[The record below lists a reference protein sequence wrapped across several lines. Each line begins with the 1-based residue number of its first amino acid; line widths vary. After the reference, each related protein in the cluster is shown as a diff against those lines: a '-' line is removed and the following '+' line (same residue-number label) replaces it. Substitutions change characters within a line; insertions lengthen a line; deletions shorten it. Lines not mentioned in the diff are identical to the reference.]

1 MPAVAKRKL
10 RAAVV
15 GVGYLGQFH
24 AEKLAAAPGVEL
36 VAVVDADPARA
47 RAIAAKHGCAAH
59 GDPRAILGAVDLASI
74 AAPTAQHHAV
84 ALPFLEAGVHVLVEK
99 PIAVTLAEADALI
112 AAARK
117 GGALLAVGHLQRFNP
132 AFRALSGALAKPLF
146 IDCERL
152 SGFKQR
158 GIDVDV
164 VLDLMIHDLDLVL
177 SMTGKSEVTQV
188 SACGFQVLTDSIDIA
203 SVRLEFADGCVANLS
218 ASRVSQQPVRKL
230 RVFQADGYASADL
243 QAGKLRIV
251 RRDPRQGGIAE
262 EESSFEDRDELR
274 AEIADFVGAAQG
286 GRGPLVGGEDG
297 RRALALALEVGRLVH
312 ARLERFGAAG
322 TH

>member
-1 MPAVAKRKL
+1 VTKKTL

-24 AEKLAAAPGVEL
+24 AEKLAAAPGVAL
-36 VAVVDADPARA
+36 AAVVDRDAARA
-47 RAIAAKHGCAAH
+47 KAIAAKHGCRALT
-59 GDPRAILGAVDLASI
+59 DPGALAGEVDLVSI
-74 AAPTAQHHAV
+74 AVPTEQHHAA

-99 PIAVTLAEADALI
+99 PIATTLAEADAMI
-112 AAARK
+112 AAAQKHR
-117 GGALLAVGHLQRFNP
+117 ALLAVGHLQRFNP
-132 AFRALSGALAKPLF
+132 AFRALAAAFAKPLF

-177 SMTGKSEVTQV
+177 SLAGSEVAQV

-203 SVRLEFADGCVANLS
+203 NVRIEFADGCVANLS
-218 ASRVSQQPVRKL
+218 ASRVSQAPVRKL
-230 RVFQADGYASADL
+230 RVFQHDRYASADL

-251 RRDPRQGGIAE
+251 RRDAKSGGIAE
-262 EESSFEDRDELR
+262 DASAYDERDELR
-274 AEIADFVGAAQG
+274 AEIANFIDAARG
-286 GRGPLVGGEDG
+286 GRPPLVAGEDG
-297 RRALALALEVGRLVH
+297 RRALALALEVGRLVR
-312 ARLERFGAAG
+312 ARLERFRAVSA
-322 TH
+322 

>member
-1 MPAVAKRKL
+1 VTKQNL

-36 VAVVDADPARA
+36 VAVVDTDAARA
-47 RAIAAKHGCAAH
+47 ASIAAKHGC
-59 GDPRAILGAVDLASI
+59 RALADARELAGKLDLVSI
-74 AAPTAQHHAV
+74 AVPTEQHHAA

-99 PIAVTLAEADALI
+99 PIATTLAQADALI
-112 AAARK
+112 AAANKSR
-117 GGALLAVGHLQRFNP
+117 ALLAVGHLQRFNP
-132 AFRALSGALAKPLF
+132 AFRALAAALDKPLF

-177 SMTGKSEVTQV
+177 ALKGKSEVAHV

-203 SVRLEFADGCVANLS
+203 NVRIEFADGSVANLS
-218 ASRVSQQPVRKL
+218 ASRVSQSPVRKL
-230 RVFQADGYASADL
+230 RVFQHDGYASADL
-243 QAGKLRIV
+243 QAGRLRIV
-251 RRDPRQGGIAE
+251 RRDERKGAIAE
-262 EESSFEDRDELR
+262 NESTYDDRDELR
-274 AEIADFVGAAQG
+274 AEIANFADAVRS
-286 GRGPLVGGEDG
+286 GRAPLVSGEDG
-297 RRALALALEVGRLVH
+297 RRALALALEVGRLVR
-312 ARLERFGAAG
+312 ARLERFRAVSA
-322 TH
+322 

>member
-1 MPAVAKRKL
+1 
-10 RAAVV
+10 
-15 GVGYLGQFH
+15 
-24 AEKLAAAPGVEL
+24 
-36 VAVVDADPARA
+36 
-47 RAIAAKHGCAAH
+47 
-59 GDPRAILGAVDLASI
+59 VDLVSI
-74 AAPTAQHHAV
+74 AVPTARHHDV

-99 PIAVTLAEADALI
+99 PIATSLAEADALL
-112 AAARK
+112 AAAKK

-132 AFRALSGALAKPLF
+132 AFRALADALGKPLF
-146 IDCERL
+146 IECERL
-152 SGFKQR
+152 SSFKQR

-177 SMTGKSEVTQV
+177 SMTRKSEVAQV

-251 RRDPRQGGIAE
+251 RRDARGGGIAE
-262 EESSFEDRDELR
+262 DASEFTDRDELR
-274 AEIADFVGAAQG
+274 AEIANFVAAAAG
-286 GRGPLVGGEDG
+286 GRPPLVGGEDG

-312 ARLERFGAAG
+312 ARLERFRATAA
-322 TH
+322 

>member
-1 MPAVAKRKL
+1 VAKKKL
-10 RAAVV
+10 RAAVI

-36 VAVVDADPARA
+36 TAVVDADPARA
-47 RAIAAKHGCAAH
+47 RSIAAKHGCAAH
-59 GDPRAILGAVDLASI
+59 DDPRAVLSGVDLVSI
-74 AAPTAQHHAV
+74 AVPTAQHHDV

-99 PIAVTLAEADALI
+99 PIATSLAEADALL
-112 AAARK
+112 AAAKK

-132 AFRALSGALAKPLF
+132 AFRALSDALGKPLF
-146 IDCERL
+146 IECERL
-152 SGFKQR
+152 ASFKQR
-158 GIDVDV
+158 GVDVDV

-177 SMTGKSEVTQV
+177 SMAKSELAQV

-251 RRDPRQGGIAE
+251 RRDARGGGIAE
-262 EESSFEDRDELR
+262 DASEFTDRDELR
-274 AEIADFVGAAQG
+274 AEIANFVAAAAG
-286 GRGPLVGGEDG
+286 GRPPLVGGEDG
-297 RRALALALEVGRLVH
+297 RRALALALEVGRLVR
-312 ARLERFGAAG
+312 ARLERFRATAA
-322 TH
+322 